1 MPTNRAFAFNMAV
14 ILGNNV
20 FVYQGTGTGSVIAGA
35 KSCTVSLKC
44 GTVEKASATQQ
55 DFEEHIAGRKSWDV
69 SMNHLVTQGSGINS
83 TEGLL
88 KVGNTYTL
96 RMVVPGGTVFS
107 GQAICTQYDITGSR
121 GALAT
126 GQIKFKGTGSFAE
139 PT

>member
-1 MPTNRAFAFNMAV
+1 MAV

-20 FVYQGTGTGSVIAGA
+20 FIYQVTGSNIVRVIAGA

-69 SMNHLVTQGSGINS
+69 TMNHLVTQDDNINS

-96 RMVVPGGTVFS
+96 RFVVPGGTVFS
-107 GQAICTQYDITGSR
+107 GTAICTQYDITGSR